1 MRPRPTLRQAAAL
14 ASAAAF
20 VAAAFSCAAAE
31 EAREGLYRKGTP
43 PVLKPAGD
51 AEDDA
56 RRTEASAARDAFRR
70 AYRRAGS
77 PRLAVFWNRVFD
89 DRLREMEA
97 GSRLVIEGKR
107 DARIE
112 EAGKTSI
119 ERDSG
124 EWTVSLET
132 PRDGARPWPL
142 SEVAGFKFQT
152 GFLAPLIESGAAVID
167 RAAVMRLTAARRAL
181 AVDPEASGSA
191 GAIED
196 RQLVET
202 AALMEHA
209 DLLIQI
215 ALSPSD
221 ESPTGAF
228 FHVSII
234 DVETGRVRATF
245 FNDAMSGDKE
255 KKWVAA
261 PGGYVQVEE
270 DRGAMSGDRGK
281 KWAAAPGGYVQV
293 EEDRGVDLER
303 TGRVL
308 AAQAMDALTRMFA
321 PGKEEA

>member
-1 MRPRPTLRQAAAL
+1 MRPRPALRQAAAL

-56 RRTEASAARDAFRR
+56 RRTEAPAAARDAFRR

-209 DLLIQI
+209 DLLIQV

-245 FNDAMSGDKE
+245 FNDAESGDK
-255 KKWVAA
+255 
-261 PGGYVQVEE
+261 
-270 DRGAMSGDRGK
+270 GK

-293 EEDRGVDLER
+293 EEGRGVDLER

-308 AAQAMDALTRMFA
+308 AAQAMDALARVFA